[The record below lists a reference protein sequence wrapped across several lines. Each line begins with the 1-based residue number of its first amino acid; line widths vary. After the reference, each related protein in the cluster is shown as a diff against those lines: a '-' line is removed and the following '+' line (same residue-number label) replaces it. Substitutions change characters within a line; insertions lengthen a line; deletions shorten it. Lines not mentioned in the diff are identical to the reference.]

1 MQVVS
6 SNKSW
11 NNLRRT
17 DLVYGEKE
25 YFPQKNISLNSKT
38 KSSEFS
44 YPRKDNTM
52 RKALLLLTAAALV
65 AGTALTGSAVGQD
78 RVRRAELPANQ
89 LADQSAAR
97 TARIKADLRLT
108 PEQEG
113 NWAGFE
119 TALRDISKT
128 RADREIA
135 LRADRTQ
142 PKGPLDIIEQMRKG
156 ADALSERSIEQ
167 KKLADAAQPL
177 FASLNEQQKR
187 RLTEELVRMGGERDV
202 N

>member
-1 MQVVS
+1 
-6 SNKSW
+6 
-11 NNLRRT
+11 
-17 DLVYGEKE
+17 
-25 YFPQKNISLNSKT
+25 
-38 KSSEFS
+38 
-44 YPRKDNTM
+44 M
-52 RKALLLLTAAALV
+52 RKPLILLTAAVLI
-65 AGTALTGSAVGQD
+65 AGTALTGPVAAQERS
-78 RVRRAELPANQ
+78 RRAELPANQ
-89 LADQSAAR
+89 MADQSAAR

-119 TALRDISKT
+119 TALRDINKT

-142 PKGPLDIIEQMRKG
+142 PKGPVDIIEQMRRG